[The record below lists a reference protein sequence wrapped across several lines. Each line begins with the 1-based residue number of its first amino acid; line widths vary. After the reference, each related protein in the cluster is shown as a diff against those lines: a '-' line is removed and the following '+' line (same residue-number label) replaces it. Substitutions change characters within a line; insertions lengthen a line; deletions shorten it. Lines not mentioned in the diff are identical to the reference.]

1 MRPLPNGKNC
11 VLMFDISL
19 TSSLLLPLVSAVA
32 GFIDT
37 LAGGGGLLTVPALL
51 LAGLPPINALATNK
65 VQGSMGTLTATLVL
79 MRKGVLK
86 PIEIRNPLLLSFF
99 AAGCGTALIH
109 FLPSQLL
116 SYAIPFVLMLIAAY
130 FLFVPAAGQVES
142 CPRLGLRLYQSAVI
156 PIIAFYDGL
165 IGPGTGSFFTLA
177 GVTLRGQ
184 TLLQA
189 TVRAK
194 AFNFMSNL
202 ASVAV
207 FVFGGHVLW
216 LTGLTMMVGQMLGA
230 TLASHVMLRGGA
242 RMIRPMIVVTSLAM
256 LLRFWLTR

>member
-1 MRPLPNGKNC
+1 MNE
-11 VLMFDISL
+11 FSFSF
-19 TSSLLLPLVSAVA
+19 TLLLPLVSVLA

-65 VQGSMGTLTATLVL
+65 IQGSIGTLTATLVL
-79 MRKGVLK
+79 MHKGVLN
-86 PIEIRNPLLLSFF
+86 PTEIRFPLLLSFL
-99 AAGCGTALIH
+99 AAGCGTAMVH

-116 SYAIPFVLMLIAAY
+116 SYAIPIVLMLIAVY
-130 FLFVPAAGQVES
+130 FLIVPAAGQMES
-142 CPRLGLRLYQSAVI
+142 HPRLGQRLYQVVVI

-165 IGPGTGSFFTLA
+165 IGPGTGSFFTLV

-189 TVRAK
+189 TIRAK

-207 FVFGGHVLW
+207 FAFGGHVLW
-216 LTGLTMMVGQMLGA
+216 LTGLTMMLGQMLGA
-230 TLASHVMLRGGA
+230 TLASHLMLRGGS
-242 RMIRPMIVVTSLAM
+242 RLIRPMIVVMSLVM